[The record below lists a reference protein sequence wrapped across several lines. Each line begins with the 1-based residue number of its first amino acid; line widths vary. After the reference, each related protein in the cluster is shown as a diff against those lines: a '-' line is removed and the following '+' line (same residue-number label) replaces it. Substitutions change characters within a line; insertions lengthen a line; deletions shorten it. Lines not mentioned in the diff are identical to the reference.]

1 MSQEIPFTCFV
12 QILRR
17 FLSTVKIAIY
27 RTKTRLKAIIK
38 ISKQKRRSFCGFVLT
53 PNNFHIY
60 KELKPDL
67 FILTHIWRILLCLC
81 QSGHQFVS

>member
-38 ISKQKRRSFCGFVLT
+38 ISKHFE
-53 PNNFHIY
+53 NFTNGRDKI
-60 KELKPDL
+60 
-67 FILTHIWRILLCLC
+67 IL
-81 QSGHQFVS
+81 V